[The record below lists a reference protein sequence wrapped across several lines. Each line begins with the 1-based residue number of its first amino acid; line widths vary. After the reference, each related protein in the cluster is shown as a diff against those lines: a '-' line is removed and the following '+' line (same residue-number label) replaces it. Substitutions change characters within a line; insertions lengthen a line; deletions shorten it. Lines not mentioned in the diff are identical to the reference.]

1 VRYHRLNRSPHPIDL
16 PQDTVERIQS
26 EAQAS
31 GKDVAT
37 FVREAVEAKLV
48 VADLSFRSILNP
60 IHQDVDGSGISEAAL
75 GALIDRE
82 IAATR
87 AERRAFLPPQ

>member
-1 VRYHRLNRSPHPIDL
+1 MTLTIDL
-16 PQDTVERIQS
+16 PQDTVDRIRS

-48 VADLSFRSILNP
+48 VSGLSFRSILEP
-60 IHQDVDGSGISEAAL
+60 IHQEVDGSGISEEML
-75 GALIDRE
+75 GALIDQE

-87 AERRAFLPPQ
+87 AERRTSGRPQ

>member
-1 VRYHRLNRSPHPIDL
+1 MTLTIDL
-16 PQDTVERIQS
+16 PQATVDRIRS

-48 VADLSFRSILNP
+48 VSGLSFRSILDP
-60 IHQDVDGSGISEAAL
+60 IHQEVAGSGISEEAL
-75 GALIDRE
+75 SALVDQE
-82 IAATR
+82 IAAAR
-87 AERRAFLPPQ
+87 AEQRASGQPQ

>member
-1 VRYHRLNRSPHPIDL
+1 MTLTIDL
-16 PQDTVERIQS
+16 PQATVDRIQS

-48 VADLSFRSILNP
+48 VSGLSFRSILNP
-60 IHQDVDGSGISEAAL
+60 IHQEVDGSGISEAAL
-75 GALIDRE
+75 GAFIDQE
-82 IAATR
+82 IAAMR
-87 AERRAFLPPQ
+87 AEGRAAEKPQ

>member
-1 VRYHRLNRSPHPIDL
+1 MTLTIDL
-16 PQDTVERIQS
+16 PEATVERIQS

-48 VADLSFRSILNP
+48 VSALSFRSILDP
-60 IHQDVDGSGISEAAL
+60 IHQEVDGSGISEEAL
-75 GALIDRE
+75 GALVDQE

-87 AERRAFLPPQ
+87 AARRASGRPQ